1 MMVLRE
7 ENNQGILVG
16 FEFAILDS
24 RVSESKRVC
33 TEFSRALEQRGA
45 AGGSSREASSVNSEL
60 ASGDVATHHVATL
73 PLSRC
78 MDDPPAHQFQHEL
91 ESFIWSIFFIQS
103 GFRYGRRVLNSDL
116 EKWYVGDWESI
127 GMDKRKFLTK
137 ATDCAAFAGQF
148 AESLGVEPQ
157 PLMACSQLLALML
170 LPESEQLDAVH
181 IASALQT
188 AQDAYA
194 KNELVARPS

>member
-45 AGGSSREASSVNSEL
+45 AGGSSREASSVDSKL

-103 GFRYGRRVLNSDL
+103 GFRYGRRILNSDL
-116 EKWYVGDWESI
+116 EKWYVGHWESI
-127 GMDKRKFLTK
+127 AVAKRRFLEK
-137 ATDCAAFAGQF
+137 GRDCATFAGQF
-148 AESLGVEPQ
+148 AESLGVDPR
-157 PLMACSQLLALML
+157 PLKACSQLLVQMILN
-170 LPESEQLDAVH
+170 SEAEPLDAVR
-181 IASALQT
+181 IISTLQK
-188 AQDAYA
+188 ARDAYA
-194 KNELVARPS
+194 TNELELA

>member
-60 ASGDVATHHVATL
+60 ACGDVATHHVATL
-73 PLSRC
+73 SLNRC

-103 GFRYGRRVLNSDL
+103 GFRCGRRVLNSDL
-116 EKWYVGDWESI
+116 EKWYVGDWGSI
-127 GMDKRKFLTK
+127 EDAKYRFLEQG
-137 ATDCAAFAGQF
+137 TDNAAGHF
-148 AESLGVEPQ
+148 AESLGVDPQ
-157 PLMACSQLLALML
+157 PLKDCSKLLAEML
-170 LPESEQLDAVH
+170 INSESEQLDAVH
-181 IASALQT
+181 ILSTLHAARNT
-188 AQDAYA
+188 YA
-194 KNELVARPS
+194 TN